1 MPSSWTICGVQ
12 VAKGQSKEALLS
24 VAKLPTY
31 TPIEVPVFIFRG
43 NKAGPTLLCTAGL
56 HGDELNGIEILRR
69 SLSNNVFK
77 PEYGNILV
85 VPLVNVYGFLQ
96 NSRGV
101 PDGKDINRSF
111 PGSKRG
117 SLAKMLAY
125 DLMNEVVPHADM
137 VVDFHT
143 GGAARDNYP
152 HVRCDMNYEPNMT
165 LAKAFEPEIVLHSP
179 LINRSFRRA
188 VQLLDKPVMVVEA
201 GESLRFDE
209 HGIEPNMTLA
219 KAFEPEIVLHS
230 PLINRSFRRAVQLL
244 DKPVMVVEAGESLRF
259 DEHGIDQGVHLLARL
274 LGNLGIQETNLE
286 HITKPTRLF
295 RASKW
300 VRSTASG
307 LFQSKFN
314 PGDEVQKRQV
324 LGLVT
329 DPYGRFKKS
338 IRSTGEGVL
347 VGLNRNPIVS
357 RGDALLHIAVDEQ

>member
-1 MPSSWTICGVQ
+1 
-12 VAKGQSKEALLS
+12 
-24 VAKLPTY
+24 
-31 TPIEVPVFIFRG
+31 
-43 NKAGPTLLCTAGL
+43 
-56 HGDELNGIEILRR
+56 
-69 SLSNNVFK
+69 
-77 PEYGNILV
+77 
-85 VPLVNVYGFLQ
+85 
-96 NSRGV
+96 
-101 PDGKDINRSF
+101 
-111 PGSKRG
+111 
-117 SLAKMLAY
+117 
-125 DLMNEVVPHADM
+125 
-137 VVDFHT
+137 
-143 GGAARDNYP
+143 
-152 HVRCDMNYEPNMT
+152 MNY
-165 LAKAFEPEIVLHSP
+165 
-179 LINRSFRRA
+179 
-188 VQLLDKPVMVVEA
+188 
-201 GESLRFDE
+201 
-209 HGIEPNMTLA
+209 EPNMTLA

>member
-12 VAKGQSKEALLS
+12 VGKGESKEALLS

-43 NKAGPTLLCTAGL
+43 KKAGPTILCTAGL

-96 NSRGV
+96 NSRGM

-137 VVDFHT
+137 VIDFHT

-152 HVRCDMNYEPNMT
+152 HVRCDLNYEPNMT
-165 LAKAFEPEIVLHSP
+165 LAKAFEPEIILHSP
-179 LINRSFRRA
+179 LISRSFRRT
-188 VQLLDKPVMVVEA
+188 VQLQDKPVMVVE
-201 GESLRFDE
+201 
-209 HGIEPNMTLA
+209 I
-219 KAFEPEIVLHS
+219 
-230 PLINRSFRRAVQLL
+230 
-244 DKPVMVVEAGESLRF
+244 GESLRF

-274 LGNLGIQETNLE
+274 LSNLGIQETNLDR
-286 HITKPTRLF
+286 ITDKTRVF
-295 RASKW
+295 GASKW

-338 IRSTGEGVL
+338 IRCTGEGIL

-357 RGDALLHIAVDEQ
+357 RGDALVHIAVDER

>member
-43 NKAGPTLLCTAGL
+43 KKAGPTLLCTAGL

-125 DLMNEVVPHADM
+125 NLMKEVVPHADM

-209 HGIEPNMTLA
+209 HGI
-219 KAFEPEIVLHS
+219 
-230 PLINRSFRRAVQLL
+230 
-244 DKPVMVVEAGESLRF
+244 
-259 DEHGIDQGVHLLARL
+259 DQGVHLLARL

-286 HITKPTRLF
+286 RITKATRLF

-314 PGDEVQKRQV
+314 PGDEVQMRQV
-324 LGLVT
+324 LV
-329 DPYGRFKKS
+329 
-338 IRSTGEGVL
+338 
-347 VGLNRNPIVS
+347 
-357 RGDALLHIAVDEQ
+357 QQ

>member
-43 NKAGPTLLCTAGL
+43 KKAGPTLLCTAGL

-209 HGIEPNMTLA
+209 HGI
-219 KAFEPEIVLHS
+219 
-230 PLINRSFRRAVQLL
+230 
-244 DKPVMVVEAGESLRF
+244 
-259 DEHGIDQGVHLLARL
+259 DQGVHLLARL

-286 HITKPTRLF
+286 RITKATRLF

-314 PGDEVQKRQV
+314 PGDEVQMRQV

>member
-152 HVRCDMNYEPNMT
+152 HVRCDMNYEPNM
-165 LAKAFEPEIVLHSP
+165 K
-179 LINRSFRRA
+179 
-188 VQLLDKPVMVVEA
+188 
-201 GESLRFDE
+201 
-209 HGIEPNMTLA
+209 LA

-286 HITKPTRLF
+286 RITKATRLF

-314 PGDEVQKRQV
+314 PGDEVQMRQV

>member
-12 VAKGQSKEALLS
+12 VGKGESKEALLS

-43 NKAGPTLLCTAGL
+43 KKTGPTLLCTAGL

-69 SLSNNVFK
+69 SLSNNLFK

-96 NSRGV
+96 NSRGM

-125 DLMNEVVPHADM
+125 DLMSEVVPHADM
-137 VVDFHT
+137 VIDFHT

-165 LAKAFEPEIVLHSP
+165 LARAFEPEIILHSP
-179 LINRSFRRA
+179 LINRSFRRT
-188 VQLLDKPVMVVEA
+188 VQLLDKPVMVVEI

-209 HGIEPNMTLA
+209 P
-219 KAFEPEIVLHS
+219 
-230 PLINRSFRRAVQLL
+230 
-244 DKPVMVVEAGESLRF
+244 
-259 DEHGIDQGVHLLARL
+259 GIDQGVHLLARL
-274 LGNLGIQETNLE
+274 LSNLGIQETNLDS
-286 HITKPTRLF
+286 ITDSTRIF
-295 RASKW
+295 GGSKW

-338 IRSTGEGVL
+338 IRSTGEGIL

-357 RGDALLHIAVDEQ
+357 RGDALVHIAVDER

>member
-209 HGIEPNMTLA
+209 HGI
-219 KAFEPEIVLHS
+219 
-230 PLINRSFRRAVQLL
+230 
-244 DKPVMVVEAGESLRF
+244 
-259 DEHGIDQGVHLLARL
+259 DQGVHLLARL

-357 RGDALLHIAVDEQ
+357 RGDA